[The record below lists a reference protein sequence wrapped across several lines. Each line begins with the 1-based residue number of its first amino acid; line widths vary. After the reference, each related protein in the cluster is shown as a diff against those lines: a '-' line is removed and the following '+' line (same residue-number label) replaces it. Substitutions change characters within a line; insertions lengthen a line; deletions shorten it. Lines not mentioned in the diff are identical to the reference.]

1 MKKTL
6 IASAVATLIAMPA
19 MSQQAGGD
27 RLEQIL
33 TELQALKESNERL
46 QAEVEYLK
54 SNALGARKEAA
65 VEAVDVSTLKTAVAK
80 YTWNADLRY
89 RYELIQ
95 DEPATNIDASS
106 RQRDRVRM
114 RLGVTGKPADGLT
127 AKFQVST
134 VNTGDDNP
142 RSTNQTLG
150 EAWNRK
156 TLGIDQAYVDWKA
169 NANVNLIVGKQAQPW
184 TRTASYFWDGDL
196 TPEGA
201 TLKYTSG
208 PWSAGLYYDWLSE
221 RSANNTLTVD
231 NAGLRTDSKMVG
243 AQFTGKQ
250 SVGKVNFTGAVG
262 YFDVR
267 HVKGEVAAAGT
278 GCTVNPAIS
287 GSSNGNTTITA
298 SYPTATG
305 GSVSC
310 TVLASDFNILNVL
323 LQADTTIGRFPF
335 SAFVDYMQ
343 NDGAEINSVAG
354 KKLDTAI
361 AYGFTFN
368 RAAAAKT
375 WEIGYVY
382 QTVEKDAIF
391 GQFHDSDYDGGV
403 TDGEG
408 GVLKAAYVPVAGW
421 TVNGTYF
428 MNKRFIDGVAATSTG
443 RKRSYDRL
451 QLDLNYRF

>member
-1 MKKTL
+1 VRKTL
-6 IASAVATLIAMPA
+6 IASAVAAVIAMPA
-19 MSQQAGGD
+19 VAQNAGGD

-33 TELQALKESNERL
+33 SELQELKASNERL
-46 QAEVEYLK
+46 AAEVEYLK
-54 SNALGARKEAA
+54 SNALGSRKEAA
-65 VEAVDVSTLKTAVAK
+65 VEAVDVATLKTAVAK

-114 RLGVTGKPADGLT
+114 RLGVTGKPADSLT
-127 AKFQVST
+127 AKVQFST

-150 EAWNRK
+150 ETWNRK
-156 TLGIDQAYVDWKA
+156 TVGIDQAYVDWKA
-169 NANVNLIVGKQAQPW
+169 NRYLNLIVGKQPLPW
-184 TRTASYFWDGDL
+184 TSTVSYFWDKDL

-201 TLKYTSG
+201 TLRFANG

-231 NAGLRTDSKMVG
+231 NAGLRTDAKMIG
-243 AQFTGKQ
+243 AQITRRQ
-250 SVGKVNFTGAVG
+250 SIGKVAFTGAVG

-267 HVKGEVAAAGT
+267 HVKGEVAATGT
-278 GCTVNPAIS
+278 GCTINPAFS
-287 GSSNGNTTITA
+287 GSTNGNTTVTA
-298 SYPTATG
+298 TYPNGTG

-310 TVLASDFNILNVL
+310 TVLASDFNIFNVL
-323 LQADTTIGRFPF
+323 LQADTTIGRYPF
-335 SAFVDYMQ
+335 SAFMDYMQ
-343 NDGAEINSVAG
+343 NGGAEVNAVAG

-368 RAAAAKT
+368 RAAAARS

-382 QTVEKDAIF
+382 QTEEKDSVY

-408 GVLKAAYVPVAGW
+408 GVVKAAYVPVAGW

-428 MNKRFIDGVAATSTG
+428 MNKRFIDGVAVGSTG